1 MGIGQ
6 ANRRSNRRSG
16 QGWCEK
22 LRGSGEKRGEVSRE
36 RNEVRVVSKTMMDHP
51 DEMII
56 ETIIISSVT
65 FC

>member
-1 MGIGQ
+1 
-6 ANRRSNRRSG
+6 
-16 QGWCEK
+16 
-22 LRGSGEKRGEVSRE
+22 LRGSGEKRGEISRE